1 MAPFC
6 FPFFELDF
14 ENRTRVIAAYKRPFL
29 SGGEADASRW
39 VASDYFATDWLPAD
53 CQRTTM
59 PAALH
64 MEGLYEQLLHRLI
77 PLPAR
82 PRESLPDLVTRV
94 EQVQARQHE
103 IDKTKNRLAKERQF
117 KCKVETH
124 AELRKLKTEL
134 EGLKQ

>member
-1 MAPFC
+1 MKA
-6 FPFFELDF
+6 
-14 ENRTRVIAAYKRPFL
+14 
-29 SGGEADASRW
+29 
-39 VASDYFATDWLPAD
+39 
-53 CQRTTM
+53 
-59 PAALH
+59 
-64 MEGLYEQLLHRLI
+64 EGLIAPAGRWSRSSGHTNWRRKPCICLHGLI

-94 EQVQARQHE
+94 EPVQARQHE